1 LYRADRLDGSVDDD
15 NMFWDRF
22 QSELNNGLRW
32 YHVHIDV
39 QHTPTELMPEATFVP
54 ASTRSGSTPRCV
66 CRSLMLLWKVSRRVA
81 ARTTRARTGSC
92 DKKAAHFKTSARP
105 KQCSTART
113 HARVATPN
121 ASVDVVGK
129 PVKNEPRGQCEA

>member
-54 ASTRSGSTPRCV
+54 GLDEIGLYSALCLQVLNALVEGLPPRRCADDTCPNWFLRQEGRALQDQRKTKAVLYCSNSCASRHTQRE
-66 CRSLMLLWKVSRRVA
+66 RR
-81 ARTTRARTGSC
+81 RRR
-92 DKKAAHFKTSARP
+92 KA
-105 KQCSTART
+105 
-113 HARVATPN
+113 
-121 ASVDVVGK
+121 G
-129 PVKNEPRGQCEA
+129 EE